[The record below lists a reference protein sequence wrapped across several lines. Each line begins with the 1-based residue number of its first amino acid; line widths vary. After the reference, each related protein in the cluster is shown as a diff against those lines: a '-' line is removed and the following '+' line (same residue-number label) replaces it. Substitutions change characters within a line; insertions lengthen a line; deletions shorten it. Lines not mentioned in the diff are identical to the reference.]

1 MHFYSFSEW
10 YQYHLNE
17 YSDSARL
24 VDIGHQK
31 YSMLDSK
38 EEQVIDE
45 DLDFELIG
53 EVQLRL
59 GPLLDPKKELVQCDF
74 ALL

>member
-1 MHFYSFSEW
+1 M
-10 YQYHLNE
+10 
-17 YSDSARL
+17 DSARL
-24 VDIGHQK
+24 VEIGHQK

-59 GPLLDPKKELVQCDF
+59 GPLLDPKKELVIDGGLNSEENFVAQ
-74 ALL
+74 LNSMR